1 MAISTVRRRGRAV
14 PAGSVAPEPDLPAEP
29 LAIGLPDL
37 DVTNCPVCGRPIAVG
52 AWTCPGCG
60 TRLLLGVPAR
70 RAGTF
75 VVLGLVLGLVVGAG
89 SAAAVVGRPS
99 QSGVQPGA
107 GGTPAAS
114 GSVAPASP
122 QTSAQPSPTPRA
134 SPGVPAGA
142 TAALGQILVTTD
154 RLVARAAELRA
165 ELAAASFN
173 SFAVA
178 TTLRALNADAVAGRG
193 VVGLLRPWPA
203 ATETADRVDA
213 AYALV
218 SDTAAQS
225 LASSLSDPAAYRAGA
240 TAMLRVLAGLDQ
252 VRSASDA
259 LAGLAGV
266 ATPVPSI
273 ATGP

>member
-1 MAISTVRRRGRAV
+1 M
-14 PAGSVAPEPDLPAEP
+14 PAGSVAPEPDLPPEP

-52 AWTCPGCG
+52 AWKCPGCG

-89 SAAAVVGRPS
+89 SAAAVVGRS
-99 QSGVQPGA
+99 SASGPQPGVA
-107 GGTPAAS
+107 GVPAAS
-114 GSVAPASP
+114 GAVTPASSQP
-122 QTSAQPSPTPRA
+122 PAAPSPTARA
-134 SPGVPAGA
+134 SSGVPAGA
-142 TAALGQILVTTD
+142 AAALGGILVTND
-154 RLVARAAELRA
+154 RLVGRAPELRA
-165 ELAAASFN
+165 ELASASFD

-193 VVGLLRPWPA
+193 IVGLLRPWPA
-203 ATETADRVDA
+203 AAETANRVDA

-218 SDTAAQS
+218 SDTAAHS

-240 TAMLRVLAGLDQ
+240 TAMLGVLAGLDQ
-252 VRSASDA
+252 VRSATDA
-259 LAGLAGV
+259 LAGQAGV
-266 ATPVPSI
+266 ATPGPSV
-273 ATGP
+273 AGG